1 MPSFPTTLSKDQA
14 RLHRLRANCAR
25 NPADEKASAAYAQL
39 LAESQ
44 SRFAKR
50 LQNRP
55 AISIDENLP
64 VGQYTQEIL
73 TLLERQQVLIVAGET
88 GSGKTTQLPKICL
101 AAGRGIAGMIGC
113 TQPRRIAARAVAKR
127 VADELNNRVGDAV
140 GYQVRFTEQVG
151 EQTYL
156 KFMTDGILLSEIQSD
171 PWLSKY
177 DTLIIDE
184 AHERSLN
191 IDFLL
196 GFLKKLIQ
204 KRKDL
209 KLIIT
214 SATIDTERFSAHFDG
229 APVLSVEGRGFP
241 VEVRYRDFQP
251 IARTNSEDKK
261 KVSLEQE
268 SDLSMTDKIIKTVD
282 EISLSDGLGDI
293 LIFLPGEREIRETHL
308 ALSKRQYRSTEVLA
322 LYARLSVKDQDRVF
336 NPSAGRRIVLATNV
350 AETSLTVPRIRYVID
365 PGLAR
370 IKRYSPRQKLDR
382 LLIEPI
388 SQASANQRKG
398 RCGRVSA
405 GICYRLYAEADFSQ
419 RPAFTDPEIK
429 RAALAGVILRM
440 LSLKLGALEQFPFI
454 DMPDSRAVS
463 DGWQTLSELGAIDTH
478 KALSAIGRQM
488 ARLPVDVKLSRMLV
502 AANGHAVLHELL
514 IIASFMG
521 IQDPRDRPAEAK
533 QAADAAHQNFAD
545 QSSEFLSMI
554 NLWQQFKL
562 AHEDL
567 SQSQLRKWCEKN
579 YLSYLRMREWREL
592 HRQLLITCQELQWP
606 LPAWQDVDAKLQ
618 QHKTDSKSAQMHYQF
633 IHRAVLA
640 GLPTQIGHKN
650 DKGLYDAPRQRKFQ
664 IFPGSPLAKQAPNW
678 CLVGNL
684 LDTQKVWGMMAAKLD
699 PAWVV
704 EECPHLLSKKYFDP
718 HWSRSQGR
726 VVGFCQ
732 ISLLGLLLV
741 AKKPVHYGGL
751 FAIEA
756 REIFIR
762 YALLTGEISARANF
776 IQRNI
781 QMLQSVQDEEAK
793 QRRIGLVVDEDWQ
806 VRWYA
811 DRLPVDMCSAESL
824 DKWFKGLPEKQK
836 SVLLWT
842 ANDLLLAE
850 QSATAQ
856 FPNFFQL
863 GDNQLALHYRFSP
876 GEADDGVTLDTPIHL
891 LNALDDTRIGWLVP
905 GLLEEKVS
913 ALIRGL
919 PKALRRNYIPAPDF
933 SRAFC
938 QAYPQPD
945 ADSLLGCLAR
955 FLSKSTGALISALDF
970 NEADAGLDAHL
981 QMNIRL
987 ADTNRHIIAQ
997 SRHLPALKM
1006 QFAAMAEAAFSQQAA
1021 QWFSNEIF
1029 NSFPEQALP
1038 TKILTS
1044 EGLTAFPALVAEQNG
1059 VRVQAFARQQ
1069 DADKQHRL
1077 ALGHLLTIRLQEKRK
1092 SSAKQLPIN
1101 AKLGMIYSTIESAER
1116 LRTDCVQAAL
1126 NEWLEQDLSAIRS
1139 KQDFDVLQKAI
1150 EQQLFARSVAV
1161 LNLVER
1167 CLKHVA
1173 QLRGSMDTP
1182 LMGWA
1187 VSNLADIKQHLNRLV
1202 YAGFLTRTPAAM
1214 LPHLPRYLEA
1224 LSLRQIRA
1232 LQDPIKDQARMLEL
1246 KPFTDILARYL
1257 SAHTHVSVEWQQFWQ
1272 DTEELCVQ
1280 VFAQELSLK
1289 GAISHKRLAKQ
1300 LALLT

>member
-1 MPSFPTTLSKDQA
+1 MSSFPATLSKDQA
-14 RLHRLRANCAR
+14 RLHRLRANCVR
-25 NPADEKASAAYAQL
+25 NPADEKASVAYAQL

-50 LQNRP
+50 LQNLP

-73 TLLERQQVLIVAGET
+73 TLLEKHQVLIVAGET

-151 EQTYL
+151 EQTCL

-214 SATIDTERFSAHFDG
+214 SATIDTERFSMHFDG

-251 IARTNSEDKK
+251 ISHASLENKK
-261 KVSLEQE
+261 KVAVEQQD
-268 SDLSMTDKIIKTVD
+268 DLSLADKIIKTVD

-293 LIFLPGEREIRETHL
+293 LIFLPGEREIRDTHL
-308 ALSKRQYRSTEVLA
+308 ALSKRKYRATEVLA

-336 NPSAGRRIVLATNV
+336 NPGVGRRIVLATNV

-405 GICYRLYAEADFSQ
+405 GICYRLYAEADFNQ

-440 LSLKLGALEQFPFI
+440 LSLKLGALEHFPFI
-454 DMPDSRAVS
+454 DMPDTRAIS
-463 DGWQTLSELGAIDTH
+463 DGWQTLAELGAIDSH
-478 KALSAIGRQM
+478 KTLSAIGRQM

-521 IQDPRDRPAEAK
+521 IQDPRERPADAK
-533 QAADAAHQNFAD
+533 QAADAAHQQFAD
-545 QSSEFLSMI
+545 PSSEFLAMI
-554 NLWQQFKL
+554 NLWLQFKL

-606 LPAWQDVDAKLQ
+606 MPAWQDVDAKLQ
-618 QHKTDSKSAQMHYQF
+618 QSKIDTKSAQLHYQF

-650 DKGLYDAPRQRKFQ
+650 DKGFFDAPRQRKFQ
-664 IFPGSPLAKQAPNW
+664 LFPGSPLAKQAPNW

-699 PAWVV
+699 PLWVI

-751 FAIEA
+751 YPIEA

-762 YALLTGEISARANF
+762 QALLTGEINARANF

-781 QMLQSVQDEEAK
+781 QMLQTVQDEEAK
-793 QRRIGLVVDEDWQ
+793 QRRVGLVVDDDWQ

-811 DRLPVDMCSAESL
+811 DRLPAEMCSAESL
-824 DKWFKGLPEKQK
+824 DKWFKGLPDAQK
-836 SVLLWT
+836 NALLWS
-842 ANDLLLAE
+842 AKDLLLAE
-850 QSATAQ
+850 QSPTAQ

-863 GDNQLALHYRFSP
+863 GENQLALHYRFSP

-891 LNALDDTRIGWLVP
+891 LNALDETRIGWLVP

-919 PKALRRNYIPAPDF
+919 PKALRRNYVPAPDF

-938 QAYPQPD
+938 QAYPLAD

-955 FLSKSTGALISALDF
+955 FLSKSTGAPISALDF
-970 NEADAGLDAHL
+970 NEANAALDAHL

-987 ADTNRHIIAQ
+987 ADSDGHIIGQ
-997 SRHLPALKM
+997 SRHLPALKQ
-1006 QFAAMAEAAFSQQAA
+1006 QFADMAEAAFSEQAG
-1021 QWFSNEIF
+1021 QWFSKTVF
-1029 NSFPEQALP
+1029 SKFPEYALP
-1038 TKILTS
+1038 TSMQTA
-1044 EGLTAFPALVAEQNG
+1044 EGLWAFPALVLEQNG

-1069 DADKQHRL
+1069 DANKQHGL
-1077 ALGHLLTIRLQEKRK
+1077 AVQYLLSMSLQDKRK
-1092 SSAKQLPIN
+1092 SSAKQLPIDT
-1101 AKLGMIYSTIESAER
+1101 KLGLIYSTIESAER

-1126 NEWLEQDLSAIRS
+1126 QEWLEQDLHTIRS
-1139 KQDFDVLQKAI
+1139 KQDFEVLQKTI
-1150 EQQLFARSVAV
+1150 DQHLFSRSIAV
-1161 LNLVER
+1161 LNVVER
-1167 CLKHVA
+1167 CLKQVA
-1173 QLRGSMDTP
+1173 QLRIHMNAP

-1187 VSNLADIKQHLNRLV
+1187 VSNLADIQQHLNRLV

-1224 LSLRQIRA
+1224 LSLRQTRA

-1246 KPFTDILARYL
+1246 KPFTDSLAKH
-1257 SAHTHVSVEWQQFWQ
+1257 SAATEHLSVEWQRFWQ

-1280 VFAQELSLK
+1280 MFAQELSLK
-1289 GAISHKRLAKQ
+1289 GAVSAKRLAKQ

>member
-1 MPSFPTTLSKDQA
+1 MSSFSNTLSKDQA
-14 RLHRLRANCAR
+14 RLHRLRANYMR
-25 NPADEKASAAYAQL
+25 NPSDEKAASTFSQAL
-39 LAESQ
+39 KDSESG
-44 SRFAKR
+44 FAKR

-55 AISIDENLP
+55 AINIDENLP
-64 VGQYTQEIL
+64 VGQYTQKLL
-73 TLLERQQVLIVAGET
+73 TLLEKHQVLIVAGET

-214 SATIDTERFSAHFDG
+214 SATIDTDRFSKHFDN
-229 APVLSVEGRGFP
+229 APVLSVAGRGFP

-251 IARTNSEDKK
+251 IVRAGIEDKK
-261 KVSLEQE
+261 KALLELQD
-268 SDLSMTDKIIKTVD
+268 DLSMVDKIIKTVD
-282 EISLSDGLGDI
+282 EISLVDGLGDI
-293 LIFLPGEREIRETHL
+293 LIFLTGEREIRDTHL

-336 NPSAGRRIVLATNV
+336 NPGAGRRIVLATNV

-370 IKRYSPRQKLDR
+370 IKRYSARQKLDR

-405 GICYRLYAEADFSQ
+405 GICYRLYAEVDFKQ

-454 DMPDSRAVS
+454 DMPDSRAIS
-463 DGWQTLSELGAIDTH
+463 DGWQTLTELGAIDTH
-478 KALSAIGRQM
+478 KALSVIGRQM

-502 AANGHAVLHELL
+502 AANGHGVLHELL

-521 IQDPRDRPAEAK
+521 IQDPRERPAEAK
-533 QAADAAHQNFAD
+533 QAADAAHQQFAD
-545 QSSEFLSMI
+545 QGSEFLSMI
-554 NLWQQFKL
+554 NLWLQFKL

-592 HRQLLITCQELQWP
+592 HRQLLITCQDLQWQ
-606 LPAWQDVDAKLQ
+606 LPAWQNIEAKLQ
-618 QHKTDSKSAQMHYQF
+618 QNKTDGKSAQQHYQL

-640 GLPTQIGHKN
+640 GLPMQIGHKN
-650 DKGLYDAPRQRKFQ
+650 DKGQYDAPRQRKFQ
-664 IFPGSPLAKQAPNW
+664 IFPGSPLAKQTPNW

-684 LDTQKVWGMMAAKLD
+684 LDTHKVWGMMVARLD
-699 PAWVV
+699 PAWVI
-704 EECPHLLSKKYFDP
+704 EECSHLLSKKYFDP

-732 ISLLGLLLV
+732 ISMLGLVLA
-741 AKKPVHYGGL
+741 AKKPMHYGGL
-751 FAIEA
+751 FPTEA
-756 REIFIR
+756 RAIFIR
-762 YALLTGEISARANF
+762 QALLTGEINARANF

-781 QMLQSVQDEEAK
+781 QMLQSAQDEEAK
-793 QRRIGLVVDEDWQ
+793 QRRVGLVVDEDWQ

-811 DRLPVDMCSAESL
+811 DRLPTDMCSAESL
-824 DKWFKGLPEKQK
+824 DKWFKALPEAQK
-836 SVLLWT
+836 NSLLWT
-842 ANDLLLAE
+842 ANDLLIAE
-850 QSATAQ
+850 QSGVTQ
-856 FPNFFQL
+856 FPNYFL
-863 GDNQLALHYRFSP
+863 MGENQLALHYRFAP
-876 GEADDGVTLDTPIHL
+876 GEVDDGVTLDIPIHL
-891 LNALDDTRIGWLVP
+891 LNALDEARVGWLVP

-919 PKALRRNYIPAPDF
+919 PKSLRRNYVPAPDF

-938 QAYPQPD
+938 QAYPQQD

-955 FLSKSTGALISALDF
+955 FLSKSTGAPVSALDF
-970 NEADAGLDAHL
+970 NEAEEELDAHL
-981 QMNIRL
+981 KMNIRL
-987 ADTNRHIIAQ
+987 ADMDRQILAQ
-997 SRHLPALKM
+997 SRYLHDLKR
-1006 QFAAMAEAAFSQQAA
+1006 QFAEMAENAFSEQAA
-1021 QWFSNEIF
+1021 QWFSKELF
-1029 NSFPEQALP
+1029 NSFPEQPLP
-1038 TKILTS
+1038 VVIQTS
-1044 EGLTAFPALVAEQNG
+1044 EGLQAYPALVLESAG

-1069 DADKQHRL
+1069 DADKQHSL
-1077 ALGHLLTIRLQEKRK
+1077 ALGYLLTTSLQDKRK
-1092 SSAKQLPIN
+1092 SCAKQLPVDT
-1101 AKLGMIYSTIESAER
+1101 KLGMIYSSIESAER

-1126 NEWLEQDLSAIRS
+1126 NEWLEEDLSAIRT
-1139 KQDFDVLQKAI
+1139 KQEFDALQKTIA
-1150 EQQLFARSVAV
+1150 QQLFSRSMAV
-1161 LNLVER
+1161 LALLER
-1167 CLKHVA
+1167 CLKQVA
-1173 QLRGSMDTP
+1173 QLRGNMDSP

-1187 VSNLADIKQHLNRLV
+1187 VSNLTDIKQHLNRLV

-1224 LSLRQIRA
+1224 LSLRQARA

-1246 KPFTDILARYL
+1246 KPFVDSLAKYL
-1257 SAHTHVSVEWQQFWQ
+1257 STRTELSVEWQHFWQ

-1300 LALLT
+1300 LAVLT

>member
-1 MPSFPTTLSKDQA
+1 MSSLANTLSKDQA
-14 RLHRLRANCAR
+14 RLHRLKANCAR
-25 NPADEKASAAYAQL
+25 NPSDEKAAAAFSQAL
-39 LAESQ
+39 KGSES
-44 SRFAKR
+44 SFAKR

-55 AISIDENLP
+55 AINIDENLP

-73 TLLERQQVLIVAGET
+73 ALLDKHQVLIVAGET

-204 KRKDL
+204 KRKNL

-214 SATIDTERFSAHFDG
+214 SATIDTGRFSKHFDD

-251 IARTNSEDKK
+251 IARAGIEDKK
-261 KVSLEQE
+261 KTLLEPQD
-268 SDLSMTDKIIKTVD
+268 DLSMVDKIIKTVD
-282 EISLSDGLGDI
+282 EISITDGLGDI
-293 LIFLPGEREIRETHL
+293 LIFLPGEREIRDTHL
-308 ALSKRQYRSTEVLA
+308 ALSKRKYRSTEVLA

-336 NPSAGRRIVLATNV
+336 NPGAGRRIVLATNV

-405 GICYRLYAEADFSQ
+405 GICYRLYAEADFNQ

-440 LSLKLGALEQFPFI
+440 LSLKLGALEHFPFI
-454 DMPDSRAVS
+454 DMPDSRSVS
-463 DGWQTLSELGAIDTH
+463 DGWQTLTELGAIDTH

-502 AANGHAVLHELL
+502 AANSHGVLHELL

-521 IQDPRDRPAEAK
+521 IQDPRERPADAK
-533 QAADAAHQNFAD
+533 QAADAAHQQFAD

-554 NLWQQFKL
+554 NLWLQFKL

-579 YLSYLRMREWREL
+579 FLSYLRMREWREL
-592 HRQLLITCQELQWP
+592 HRQLLITCQDMQWI
-606 LPAWQDVDAKLQ
+606 LPAWQDIESKLQ
-618 QHKTDSKSAQMHYQF
+618 LSKTDNKSAQNHYQF

-640 GLPTQIGHKN
+640 GLPMQIGHKN

-704 EECPHLLSKKYFDP
+704 DECTHLLSKKYFDP

-732 ISLLGLLLV
+732 ISLLGLVLA

-756 REIFIR
+756 RQIFIR
-762 YALLTGEISARANF
+762 QALLSGEINARANF

-781 QMLQSVQDEEAK
+781 QMLQSAQDEEAK
-793 QRRIGLVVDEDWQ
+793 QRRVGLVVDEDWQ

-811 DRLPVDMCSAESL
+811 DRLPTDMCSAESL
-824 DKWFKGLPEKQK
+824 DKWFKALPEAQK
-836 SVLLWT
+836 NSLLWT
-842 ANDLLLAE
+842 ANDLLIAE
-850 QSATAQ
+850 QSGVTQ
-856 FPNFFQL
+856 FPNFFRM
-863 GDNQLALHYRFSP
+863 GDNQLALHYRFAP
-876 GEADDGVTLDTPIHL
+876 GESDDGVSLDTPIHL
-891 LNALDDTRIGWLVP
+891 LNALDEARVGWLVP
-905 GLLEEKVS
+905 GLLEEKVT

-919 PKALRRNYIPAPDF
+919 PKSLRRNYVPAPDF

-938 QAYPQPD
+938 QAYLQPD

-955 FLSKSTGALISALDF
+955 FLTKSTGAPVTALDF
-970 NEADAGLDAHL
+970 NEADARLDVHL
-981 QMNIRL
+981 KMNIRL
-987 ADTNRHIIAQ
+987 ADIDGKIIAQ
-997 SRHLPALKM
+997 SRHLPELKV
-1006 QFAAMAEAAFSQQAA
+1006 QFAELAEAAFSQQAA
-1021 QWFSNEIF
+1021 LCFSKEASNT
-1029 NSFPEQALP
+1029 FPEQALP
-1038 TKILTS
+1038 VCIQTA
-1044 EGLTAFPALVAEQNG
+1044 EGLNAFPALVLEQNG
-1059 VRVQAFARQQ
+1059 VRLHAFAHQQ
-1069 DADKQHRL
+1069 DADKQHSL
-1077 ALGHLLTIRLQEKRK
+1077 AVAYLLSMGLQDKRK
-1092 SSAKQLPIN
+1092 TSAKQLPIDT
-1101 AKLGMIYSTIESAER
+1101 KLGMIYSSIESAER
-1116 LRTDCVQAAL
+1116 LRFDCVQAAL
-1126 NEWLEQDLSAIRS
+1126 NEWLEKDLSEIRT
-1139 KQDFDVLQKAI
+1139 KQAFNVLQKTI
-1150 EQQLFARSVAV
+1150 EQNLFSRSMAV
-1161 LNLVER
+1161 LALLER
-1167 CLKHVA
+1167 CLKSVA
-1173 QLRGSMDTP
+1173 QLRVNMDSP

-1214 LPHLPRYLEA
+1214 LPNLPRYLEA
-1224 LSLRQIRA
+1224 LSLRQTRA

-1246 KPFTDILARYL
+1246 KPFIDSLAKRL
-1257 SAHTHVSVEWQQFWQ
+1257 SASANLSVEWQRFWQ

-1289 GAISHKRLAKQ
+1289 GAVSHKRLAKQ
-1300 LALLT
+1300 LASLT